1 MDYRNDFPLLKIG
14 IIYFDNAATSLKP
27 QVVID
32 AVVDF
37 YTNHTANIHRGIHT
51 LSEEATELYE
61 DSKEKVASLI
71 NSKPEDLVYVKNATE
86 GLNFSAYMINL
97 KRGDKVVTSVMEHH
111 SNLLPWYLMKSKGVE
126 VDFVGIDEDGRLKME
141 ELTEKARGAK
151 VLAFSHASNVLGT
164 INPVEKITKIAHE
177 NGALSVVDAA
187 QSVPHLKVDIKKIDA
202 DFLAFSGHKMLAPS
216 GSGAL
221 VVKEDLVKD
230 CTPPLA
236 GGGTIHDVTL
246 TGVEWA
252 KVPERFEGGTPNI
265 EGSIGLG
272 VAAEYLEKIGMDK
285 VRVHELELLSHFF
298 KQIKD
303 LPLSTYGPEIKDRTG
318 LVAFNLG
325 KIHAHDVADFLNGR
339 RIAVRSGKHC
349 AHPLHQ
355 CLKIPAS
362 SRASFHIYNTTEEI
376 DHLFSALS
384 EALEVFS

>member
-1 MDYRNDFPLLKIG
+1 MNYRNDFPLLKRG
-14 IIYFDNAATSLKP
+14 IVYFDNAATSLKP
-27 QVVID
+27 QPVID

-61 DSKEKVASLI
+61 GSKEKVASFI
-71 NSKPEDLVYVKNATE
+71 NSRPEDLVYVKNATE
-86 GLNFSAYMINL
+86 GLNFAAYMIKL
-97 KRGDKVVTSVMEHH
+97 EKGDRVLTSVMEHH
-111 SNLLPWYLMKSKGVE
+111 SNLLPWYLMRSRGIK
-126 VDFVGIDEDGRLKME
+126 VDFVDIDEHGKLKME

-164 INPVEKITKIAHE
+164 INPIEEITRIAHE

-187 QSVPHLKVDIKKIDA
+187 QSVPHLKVDTKKIDA

-246 TGVEWA
+246 KEVDWA
-252 KVPERFEGGTPNI
+252 PVPERFEGGTPNI

-272 VAAEYLEKIGMDK
+272 AAAEYLKKIGMDNI
-285 VRVHELELLSHFF
+285 RAHEVGLLKHFF
-298 KQIKD
+298 DKTEN
-303 LPLSTYGPEIKDRTG
+303 LPIMTYGPEVESRTG
-318 LVAFNLG
+318 LVAFNLE

-355 CLKIPAS
+355 CLGIPAS
-362 SRASFHIYNTTEEI
+362 SRASFHIYNTKEEI
-376 DHLFSALS
+376 DRLFSALS